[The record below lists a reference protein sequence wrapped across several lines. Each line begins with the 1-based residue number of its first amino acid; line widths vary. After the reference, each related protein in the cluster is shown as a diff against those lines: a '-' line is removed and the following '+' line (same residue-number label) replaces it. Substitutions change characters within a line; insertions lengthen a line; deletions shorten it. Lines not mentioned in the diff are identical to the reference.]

1 MKRYLLVLILLAGCG
16 DEGGS
21 GYSGSCP
28 ESREC
33 NLKGTALVFR
43 VRTPETGFFNRPW
56 PSDVRMTAGGTVDL
70 TGFPNAEPGSMLGDW
85 VAVIQENTTGFGTN
99 AAVYFSFDGPLD
111 TGTLPLDPAGT
122 ISSGSTVFLVDIS
135 DGPGRGEMIPLAV
148 RFIPDRFQF
157 TSKNTL
163 VLRPVLGF
171 SLRSSTTYAAVV
183 TRGVCS
189 ENGNALGAV
198 SDFERTKYR
207 SQPED
212 EYVRA
217 WWEVMHPAYDELE
230 ELGLVERGEVAAL
243 AVFTTQEVLDEMDRV
258 REFVGALPAP
268 QASDW
273 QQLSD
278 KPDVYRLE
286 GWFDLP
292 EFQAGDPPN
301 FEGGGAFVF
310 DQNGEPV
317 PQRNVSIPFVLAV
330 PKTTPPPDGWPIVIY
345 AHGTGGDR
353 NGFCDFN
360 DNPCDLMGRKG
371 LASIGIDQPLHGYRN
386 PWGSDPN
393 LTTFNFYNILAMRDN
408 FRQGAADLLVLRRLI
423 DSLEIPSAVSPTGTA
438 IAIDQ
443 TRVGYMG
450 HSQGGLTGGIYLGV
464 SEGVKGAVMS
474 GAGGGL
480 GVALLEKTA
489 PIDIPALIIMAL
501 NLEASEFDLD
511 HPAINIFQMF
521 SERADSLNYARRY
534 LEEPHA
540 GASPRHLFFS
550 QGLLDVYTIPIQI
563 GALAAASGC
572 MLMTPVSTDVEAL
585 DLRGLT
591 PLDPPVSG
599 NAQGPDGEPVT
610 AVLVQYPT
618 DGHFAV
624 FDNPTAQG
632 HYTGFLDTLLHQE
645 IPSVGP

>member
-1 MKRYLLVLILLAGCG
+1 MKRFCLALFLLAGCG
-16 DEGGS
+16 NGDGRD
-21 GYSGSCP
+21 YSGSCP
-28 ESREC
+28 EGSEC
-33 NLKGTALVFR
+33 NIQGTALVFR

-56 PSDVRMTAGGTVDL
+56 PADVRMTAEGTVDL
-70 TGFPNAEPGSMLGDW
+70 SGFPNPTHSSMLDTW
-85 VAVIQENTTGFGTN
+85 ITTIQQNTHGFGTN
-99 AAVYFSFDGPLD
+99 SAVYFSFDGPLD
-111 TGTLPLDPAGT
+111 PATLPAGPSET
-122 ISSGSTVFLVDIS
+122 LTAEATAFLVDIS
-135 DGPGRGEMIPLAV
+135 SGPGRGEMIPLVV

-157 TSKNTL
+157 TPKNTL

-171 SLRSSTTYAAVV
+171 PLRSATTYAAVV
-183 TRGVCS
+183 TRGVKNES
-189 ENGNALGAV
+189 GKNLGAV
-198 SDFERTKYR
+198 SDFERTKY
-207 SQPED
+207 QAAPED

-258 REFVGALPAP
+258 REFVAALPAP

-278 KPDVYRLE
+278 KPDVYQLE

-292 EFQAGDPPN
+292 EFQAGDPPD
-301 FEGGGAFVF
+301 FEDGGAFVF

-317 PQRNVSIPFVLAV
+317 PQRTVSIPFVLAV
-330 PKTTPPPDGWPIVIY
+330 PKAAPPPDGWPIVIY

-353 NGFCDFN
+353 YGFCDYP

-371 LASIGIDQPLHGYRN
+371 LASIGIDQPLHGHRN

-423 DSLEIPSAVSPTGTA
+423 DSLEVPAVVSPTGAA
-438 IAIDQ
+438 IAIDE

-450 HSQGGLTGGIYLGV
+450 HSQGGLTGGVYLGV
-464 SEGVKGAVMS
+464 AEGIAGAVMS

-489 PIDIPALIIMAL
+489 PIDIPALIILAL
-501 NLEASEFDLD
+501 DLDESEFDLD

-521 SERADSLNYARRY
+521 SERADPLNYARRY
-534 LEEPHA
+534 FLEPHS

-550 QGLLDVYTIPIQI
+550 QGLLDVYTIPVQI
-563 GALAAASGC
+563 GALASAGGC
-572 MLMTPVSTDVEAL
+572 MLMTPVSEEVESM

-591 PLDPPVSG
+591 PLEPPVSG
-599 NAQGPDGEPVT
+599 NAEGPNGEPVT

-624 FDNPTAQG
+624 FDNLTAQR
-632 HYTGFLDTLLHQE
+632 HYTGFLDTLLHE
-645 IPSVGP
+645 NLPSVGP

>member
-1 MKRYLLVLILLAGCG
+1 MKKCLLILVLVAGCG
-16 DEGGS
+16 DGDGRS
-21 GYSGSCP
+21 YSGSCP
-28 ESREC
+28 EGSEC
-33 NLKGTALVFR
+33 NIKGTALVFR
-43 VRTPETGFFNRPW
+43 VRTPDSGFFNRPW
-56 PSDVRMTAGGTVDL
+56 PADVRMTADGNVDL
-70 TGFPNAEPGSMLGDW
+70 SGFPNAEPGSMLGDW
-85 VAVIQENTTGFGTN
+85 VTTIQQNTAGFGTN
-99 AAVYFSFDGPLD
+99 AAVYCSFDGPLD
-111 TGTLPLDPAGT
+111 PATLPAGPAETLAAGAT
-122 ISSGSTVFLVDIS
+122 AFLVDIS
-135 DGPGRGEMIPLAV
+135 DGPGRGERIPVQV

-157 TSKNTL
+157 TPKNTL

-171 SLRSSTTYAAVV
+171 PLRSSTTYAAVV
-183 TRGVCS
+183 TRGVKNES
-189 ENGNALGAV
+189 GNTLGAV
-198 SDFERTKYR
+198 SDFERTKY
-207 SQPED
+207 QAAPED

-217 WWEVMHPAYDELE
+217 WWEVMHPAYEDLE

-258 REFVGALPAP
+258 REFIETLPAP
-268 QASDW
+268 QANGW

-292 EFQAGDPPN
+292 EFQAGDPPD

-310 DQNGEPV
+310 DQTGEPV
-317 PQRNVSIPFVLAV
+317 PQRNVSIPFTLAV
-330 PKTTPPPDGWPIVIY
+330 PKATPPPDGWPIVIY

-353 NGFCDFN
+353 NGFCDFS

-423 DSLEIPSAVSPTGTA
+423 DSLEVPAAVSPTGAA
-438 IAIDQ
+438 IEIDQ

-450 HSQGGLTGGIYLGV
+450 HSQGGLTGGVYLGV
-464 SEGVKGAVMS
+464 AEGIAGAVMS

-480 GVALLEKTA
+480 GVALLEKTE

-501 NLEASEFDLD
+501 DLEAAEFDID

-521 SERADSLNYARRY
+521 AERADPLNYARRY
-534 LEEPHA
+534 LLEPHA

-550 QGLLDVYTIPIQI
+550 QGLLDVYTIPVQI
-563 GALAAASGC
+563 GALAAAGGC
-572 MLMTPVSTDVEAL
+572 MLMTPVSEEVEAL
-585 DLRGLT
+585 QLRGLS
-591 PLDPPVSG
+591 PLEPPVSG
-599 NAQGPDGEPVT
+599 NAQGPSGQPVT

-624 FDNPTAQG
+624 FDNPTAQR
-632 HYTGFLDTLLHQE
+632 HYTGFLDTMLHQGL
-645 IPSVGP
+645 PSVGP